1 MGKINVLDKHVA
13 ELIAAGEVV
22 ERPSSV
28 IKELVENSIDAG
40 ATAITV
46 EIKNGGVTYM
56 RITDNGCGI
65 ERDDVQ
71 NAFLRNATSKIKL
84 EDDLNNIATLGFRGE
99 ALFSVCA
106 VSRVDLMTRTSE
118 QLTGVH
124 YKIEGGEEV
133 LFEDCGCSQGTTII
147 VRDLFYNTP
156 ARMKFLK
163 KDSSE
168 GSSIAK
174 ILDRIALSHPEIA
187 FKFIREN
194 KLELN
199 TPGNG
204 KLGSAI
210 YAVYGK
216 EFFSSLMAL
225 DYKLNGVRVS
235 GYISK
240 PSSPRASRSMQH
252 FFINNRY
259 VKSRTAMAALEEAFK
274 GSIMVQKFPS
284 CVMNIEIPFDTVDV
298 NVHPAKVE
306 VRFVDERP
314 IFDAVYHGV
323 KTALLHGDRSALFEK
338 SSVEKVQPQ
347 PTVGAFNFEKKAPEV
362 ISKPARQVN
371 EFALKV
377 ERAKELLAQA
387 EEAPEIFVPK
397 KVENVYS
404 KKSEPTVVEQKFEPP
419 LVKSKPVNEVLAEK
433 VLEKVEQIKNNSLEK
448 VAEKKESVLELE
460 PEPQQVEAKEEQVQP
475 QQLVLSGAEDFDFRI
490 RGEIF
495 NTYIIVE
502 KNNAEMVLIDKHA
515 AHERMI
521 FEELKSK
528 RMAPVSQLFLEPVV
542 VSLSKDEYAAIVDNM
557 DLFTAAG
564 FDISDF
570 GNATVIVRA
579 APSYLENVYV
589 SDIIVQMATY
599 ILEHRKNIQSD
610 YERWLW
616 ENIACRAAIK
626 AGRETKPEELQALVQ
641 RILKEDPRY
650 CPHGRPVAI
659 SMKKHELEK
668 RFGRV

>member
-28 IKELVENSIDAG
+28 IKELVENSIDAC

-65 ERDDVQ
+65 EKDDVR

-84 EDDLNNIATLGFRGE
+84 EDDLNNISTLGFRGE

-106 VSRVDLMTRTSE
+106 VSKVELMTRTDE
-118 QLTGVH
+118 QQTGTH
-124 YKIEGGEEV
+124 YKIDGGEEI

-204 KLGSAI
+204 KVGSAI

-216 EFFSSLMAL
+216 EFFTSLMEI

-240 PSSPRASRSMQH
+240 PSSTRASRSMQH
-252 FFINNRY
+252 FFINHRY
-259 VKSRTAMAALEEAFK
+259 VKSRTAMAALEEAFR

-284 CVMNIEIPFDTVDV
+284 CVMYIEIPFDTVDV
-298 NVHPAKVE
+298 NVHPAKIE

-323 KTALLHGDRSALFEK
+323 KTALLHGDRSALLENKSERVQTQQPANNVSTEK
-338 SSVEKVQPQ
+338 KILATPIERVQPADFLKKAERAKEILMQ
-347 PTVGAFNFEKKAPEV
+347 VEKAPEV
-362 ISKPARQVN
+362 
-371 EFALKV
+371 
-377 ERAKELLAQA
+377 
-387 EEAPEIFVPK
+387 FVPK
-397 KVENVYS
+397 KAENVYAT
-404 KKSEPTVVEQKFEPP
+404 KNDVYVEQKTEPTLEETKSVSEP
-419 LVKSKPVNEVLAEK
+419 LADKVIEKIACVKNEPNERT
-433 VLEKVEQIKNNSLEK
+433 LESREIFH
-448 VAEKKESVLELE
+448 
-460 PEPQQVEAKEEQVQP
+460 EAKKAEVQREQP
-475 QQLVLSGAEDFDFRI
+475 QQLALDGMDELNFKI

-502 KNNAEMVLIDKHA
+502 KNGSEMVLIDKHA

-528 RMAPVSQLFLEPVV
+528 KMAPVSQLFLEPVV

-557 DLFTAAG
+557 DLFTGAG

-579 APSYLENVYV
+579 APSYLENVYIN
-589 SDIIVQMATY
+589 DIVVQMATY
-599 ILEHRKNIQSD
+599 ILDHRKNIQSD
-610 YERWLW
+610 YEQWLW

-626 AGRETKPEELQALVQ
+626 AGKETKPEEMQALVQ
-641 RILKEDPRY
+641 RILNEDPRY
-650 CPHGRPVAI
+650 CPHGRPVAV
-659 SMKKHELEK
+659 SMKKYELEK